1 MIDDYVNYYTNGS
14 YKEYDHA
21 DDYTLF
27 QMIIM
32 KKITTD
38 IMVHMEIQMI
48 MM

>member
-14 YKEYDHA
+14 YKEYDH
-21 DDYTLF
+21 TLF

-48 MM
+48 VM